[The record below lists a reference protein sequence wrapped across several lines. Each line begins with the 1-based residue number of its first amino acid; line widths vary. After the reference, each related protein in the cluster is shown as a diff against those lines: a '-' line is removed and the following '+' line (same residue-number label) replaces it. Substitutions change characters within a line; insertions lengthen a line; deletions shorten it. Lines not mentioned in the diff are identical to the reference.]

1 MAYPSRPERL
11 VMRGLGIGCELQDLD
26 ERSRFFWL
34 RTGNMDHANAARMVG
49 EKHNVT
55 LERNDFRLEHVRH
68 PSFWKDDHVATL
80 ERNGLRLEVVGK
92 FRQVET
98 RNARDGFMSKLGC
111 PARLQMISL
120 G

>member
-11 VMRGLGIGCELQDLD
+11 VMRGLGIGCELRDLD

-80 ERNGLRLEVVGK
+80 ERNGLRLEVVGTAACSPIRAASRA
-92 FRQVET
+92 RQGDHT
-98 RNARDGFMSKLGC
+98 RLRAARVGSC
-111 PARLQMISL
+111 R
-120 G
+120 